1 MNIVLICCD
10 ALRGDVGKAAGMPF
24 DVCPDVDRLGKAGT
38 NFRHA
43 YCTAPLCVPSRISM
57 LTGRW
62 PDAHRVRMNLDA
74 KDAVFAKDIYQ
85 VAREAGYFTGLS
97 GKNHTYLT
105 SADVN
110 FWREFSHEGGYRGS
124 DANSDIAAFDSWLKT
139 LDMGVAHDPTPF
151 PLEAQLSYRIASE
164 AINFLHQAD
173 GRPFLL
179 QMSFPE
185 PHGPSQ
191 VPNPYWNMFH
201 PDDMPAPVPG
211 PEVLPKMGYRMNWLN
226 HLEEDGTPGFGHDWR
241 RYLSNYFGAV
251 RMVNDQI
258 ARFIEALRDLGLSKD
273 TLIVFVADHGDY
285 LMQYGVGR
293 KGVGLSEA
301 LTHIPMIWSGANLP
315 AQTANE
321 LDFVSMADVMPT
333 LCEVMHQ
340 PIPQGVQGR
349 SLWKLL
355 NGERREGNDFESAY
369 VTAGLGGLF
378 YDARDNIPISI
389 AEAPRNHHLW
399 DTLNKVTQSGN
410 EKMVRK
416 GEWKLIYDM
425 MGCGQ
430 LYHLAT
436 DPHETNNLFNKQE
449 TRSFQ
454 NQLMAELTK
463 WLLRS
468 ESAIV
473 KRSLADQT
481 RSTQS
486 DL

>member
-38 NFRHA
+38 IFRHA

-74 KDAVFAKDIYQ
+74 KDAVFTKDIYQ
-85 VAREAGYFTGLS
+85 VAHEAGYFTGLS

-105 SADVN
+105 SADVD
-110 FWREFSHEGGYRGS
+110 FWREFSHEGGYRSPDADS
-124 DANSDIAAFDSWLKT
+124 DVAAFESWLKNI
-139 LDMGVAHDPTPF
+139 DMGVAHEATPF
-151 PLEAQLSYRIASE
+151 PIGVQLSYRIASE
-164 AINFLHQAD
+164 AIDFLHRAG
-173 GRPFLL
+173 GRPFFL

-191 VPNPYWNMFH
+191 VPKPYWNMFH
-201 PDDMPAPVPG
+201 PDEMPKPVPG
-211 PEVLPKMGYRMNWLN
+211 PEALPGMGYRMNWLN
-226 HLEEDGTPGFGHDWR
+226 QLEEDGTPGFDQDWR
-241 RYLSNYFGAV
+241 RYLSNYFGAI

-258 ARFIEALRDLGLSKD
+258 ARFVEALHLLGLFEN

-301 LTHIPMIWSGANLP
+301 LTHIPMIWSGAGLP
-315 AQTANE
+315 PMPANTR
-321 LDFVSMADVMPT
+321 DFVSMADVMPT
-333 LCEVMHQ
+333 LCEAMHQ
-340 PIPQGVQGR
+340 PVPQGVQGR
-349 SLWKLL
+349 SLWRVLH
-355 NGERREGNDFESAY
+355 GEKHQGTDFETAY

-378 YDARDNIPISI
+378 YEARDDIAVTI

-425 MGCGQ
+425 MGYGQ

-436 DPHETNNLFNKQE
+436 DPHEINNLFGKPE
-449 TRSFQ
+449 VRPFQ
-454 NQLMAELTK
+454 MQLMAELTK

-468 ESAIV
+468 ESAVV
-473 KRSLADQT
+473 KSSLITQST
-481 RSTQS
+481 STQS